1 MAEKQLSKR
10 KNSEEPDNPG
20 EERKT
25 KMKRDVSSQ
34 LKTSKSPT
42 TREKDEESPTR
53 GKKLLKDTNS

>member
-25 KMKRDVSSQ
+25 KMKRDVSS
-34 LKTSKSPT
+34 
-42 TREKDEESPTR
+42 
-53 GKKLLKDTNS
+53 